1 MTPKR
6 NTAKTIYDVGFL
18 RQSTVDAEAFVR
30 DDLGFSLS
38 EGVDSAI
45 YNGSGVAPIPEG
57 IIPQLG
63 VGQETAWD
71 ATKAWAKIVA
81 METAVESANALAG
94 SLRYVTTP
102 GIKGLLKT
110 TPRLANTIAL
120 PIWGDDNAMNGYPA
134 LSSTNVPKN
143 LGTNTDEHALLFGDF
158 SQVILGEWG
167 ALEIIVDPYT
177 RADYGEYVI
186 NAHLLA
192 DIAIRHIE
200 AFNLMTGIKP

>member
-1 MTPKR
+1 
-6 NTAKTIYDVGFL
+6 
-18 RQSTVDAEAFVR
+18 
-30 DDLGFSLS
+30 
-38 EGVDSAI
+38 
-45 YNGSGVAPIPEG
+45 
-57 IIPQLG
+57 
-63 VGQETAWD
+63 
-71 ATKAWAKIVA
+71 

-120 PIWGDDNAMNGYPA
+120 PIWGDDSTMNGYPA
-134 LSSTNVPKN
+134 VSSTNVPKA
-143 LGTNTDEHALLFGDF
+143 LGVGTDEHALLFGDF

-177 RADYGEYVI
+177 RADYGEYVV